1 MILLEDEYGFATTIL
16 FKNSCSKCRNNSSA
30 DVSSTVINQIDD
42 IVSVL
47 IDKLEICRKD
57 QYFRKKQ
64 RSIRVS

>member
-16 FKNSCSKCRNNSSA
+16 FKNSCRNNSSA

-42 IVSVL
+42 ILSVL
-47 IDKLEICRKD
+47 IDNLEICRKD

>member
-16 FKNSCSKCRNNSSA
+16 FKNSCRNNSSA

-42 IVSVL
+42 TVSVL